1 MRDVLV
7 IAYYFPP
14 LGMGGVQRT
23 LKFCKYLPRFGWN
36 PIVLTVKDIA
46 YFAHDFTPLSE
57 VPTETY
63 RTESLDPLRL
73 ARFFRRRSLLDSGKR
88 WSNLLSWFLLPDSKS
103 PWLPFL
109 MNRAKALMR
118 EREISLI
125 FATFPPATSLVAG
138 TLLKKDCGKPF
149 VMDLRD
155 PLGYGLSKPTFL
167 HSSLLSLLTRK
178 TVETADGIVTAY
190 PAAELEGAAQKVTV
204 IPNGFDPEDFSEPA
218 QIDDRFLIVHTG
230 TLTRKRNGL
239 PFLRTLR
246 ELVESRRVD
255 RSVVRVRLVGWTDP
269 VYADAIESEGLADM
283 VETISY
289 ASHGESV
296 AHLMSSSLLW
306 LPAGAGEIPGK
317 AYEYL
322 GSGKPIL
329 ATAPEGDCAELIR
342 KTDSGIVRRPDD
354 QDGIGAAIVHYYTLW
369 RNGELPLRR
378 ERRMEMYNRM
388 DQTKVLTDLFD
399 SVVR

>member
-23 LKFCKYLPRFGWN
+23 FKFCKYLPRFGWN

-46 YFAHDFTPLSE
+46 YFAHDFTPLRE
-57 VPTETY
+57 VPTEIY

-73 ARFFRRRSLLDSGKR
+73 ALFFRRQSIRDSGKR
-88 WSNLLSWFLLPDSKS
+88 WSSLLSWFLIPDSKS

-109 MNRAKALMR
+109 INGAKALMR

-138 TLLKKDCGKPF
+138 TLLKKHCGRPF

-155 PLGYGLSKPTFL
+155 PLRYGLSQPTFL
-167 HSSLLSLLTRK
+167 HSSLIGLLTRK
-178 TVETADGIVTAY
+178 LVEAADGIVTAY
-190 PAAELEGAAQKVTV
+190 PPAELEGAAEKVTV
-204 IPNGFDPEDFSEPA
+204 IPNGFDPEDFSERDKM
-218 QIDDRFLIVHTG
+218 DDRFLIVHTG

-246 ELVESRRVD
+246 ELVESGRID
-255 RSVVRVRLVGWTDP
+255 RSRVRVKLVGWIDP

-283 VETISY
+283 VETIAY

-296 AHLMSSSLLW
+296 AYLMSSSLLW

-342 KTDSGIVRRPDD
+342 TTGSGIVSRPDD

-369 RNGELPLRR
+369 RNGDLPRGR
-378 ERRMEMYNRM
+378 QRRMEMYNRI
-388 DQTKVLTDLFD
+388 DQTRVLTRLFD